1 MKNRTAIGIV
11 CIILAVAVTF
21 VVSPLVNNI
30 SDKKTEVVRFV
41 ADVSHGTEIKDTDV
55 EIVKISNSALPEKVI
70 KDKKTVVGKFATAD
84 IFKGDFATES
94 KVTDNANTAND
105 VMASLTME
113 LSTGIK
119 LVDKFLEIKKT
130 SDLPTR
136 KTIVFFGTEVLLNA
150 ELISDLAYYIRE
162 KEKEKNLFVELV
174 LFTNGM
180 IINEKIIRC
189 LRDCNITPII
199 SIDGWAEL
207 HDKARKYRN
216 GVGTYAVI
224 NDNCKKLMSHNI
236 RFGISTAVGEHN
248 IDFLPDIIK
257 HFYHEFKPINIGL
270 NPMEISSKY
279 SRDVFFEKYI
289 QSGLEAFKIAREF
302 GISIPQIMRRIR
314 PFVEKKCRIKE
325 CPTCG
330 GSIRVYPNGTV
341 GTCSHFVAEG
351 NHCIDLE
358 TFKKNNLNEVDVFTS
373 WSQRTQF
380 NFEKCKYCEAITL
393 CGGGC
398 VYNAY
403 LQNGDIWTP
412 DNRIC
417 THSKLSLQWCIWD
430 LFDRINGAFKLG
442 DDKNSSLIP
451 TMEERR
457 LIYMNIDENSVKL
470 PLQRY
475 NSFGEI
481 KFEKMEY

>member
-1 MKNRTAIGIV
+1 MSKSFIYEYENGNYKCYYNAITQDVLYCNKTAVFSDVIHNADALTKRAFDNKIDYYEIAKKSV
-11 CIILAVAVTF
+11 DKHLHPSIDTMFL
-21 VVSPLVNNI
+21 LVNERCNLYCEYCRYI
-30 SDKKTEVVRFV
+30 QK
-41 ADVSHGTEIKDTDV
+41 
-55 EIVKISNSALPEKVI
+55 LPDSYI
-70 KDKKTVVGKFATAD
+70 G
-84 IFKGDFATES
+84 S
-94 KVTDNANTAND
+94 
-105 VMASLTME
+105 TME

-189 LRDCNITPII
+189 LSDCNITPII

-314 PFVEKKCRIKE
+314 PFV
-325 CPTCG
+325 
-330 GSIRVYPNGTV
+330 
-341 GTCSHFVAEG
+341 
-351 NHCIDLE
+351 
-358 TFKKNNLNEVDVFTS
+358 
-373 WSQRTQF
+373 
-380 NFEKCKYCEAITL
+380 
-393 CGGGC
+393 
-398 VYNAY
+398 
-403 LQNGDIWTP
+403 
-412 DNRIC
+412 
-417 THSKLSLQWCIWD
+417 
-430 LFDRINGAFKLG
+430 
-442 DDKNSSLIP
+442 
-451 TMEERR
+451 
-457 LIYMNIDENSVKL
+457 
-470 PLQRY
+470 
-475 NSFGEI
+475 
-481 KFEKMEY
+481 

>member
-1 MKNRTAIGIV
+1 MSKSFIYEYENGNYKCYYNAITQDVLYCNKTAVFSDVIHNADALTKRAFDNKIDYYEIAKKSV
-11 CIILAVAVTF
+11 DKHLHPSIDTMFL
-21 VVSPLVNNI
+21 LVNERCNLYCEYCRYI
-30 SDKKTEVVRFV
+30 QK
-41 ADVSHGTEIKDTDV
+41 
-55 EIVKISNSALPEKVI
+55 LPDSYI
-70 KDKKTVVGKFATAD
+70 G
-84 IFKGDFATES
+84 S
-94 KVTDNANTAND
+94 
-105 VMASLTME
+105 TME